1 MSPDVRAGPF
11 PDSNSTREVFC
22 LVFLLAMAGVV
33 LVCVVSCRPS
43 SLRRLAGTENT
54 VTLGEMSELVGP
66 ILQTGG
72 RIMNALLSQVPR
84 EWSRPFMYPLGDR
97 EGHSN
102 LQILNLSLFGAGM
115 FLVYTTDS
123 GR

>member
-1 MSPDVRAGPF
+1 MSPDVRARPF

-22 LVFLLAMAGVV
+22 FVFLLAMAGVV

-54 VTLGEMSELVGP
+54 VTFGEMSELVGP

-72 RIMNALLSQVPR
+72 RIMNALLS
-84 EWSRPFMYPLGDR
+84 
-97 EGHSN
+97 
-102 LQILNLSLFGAGM
+102 
-115 FLVYTTDS
+115 
-123 GR
+123 